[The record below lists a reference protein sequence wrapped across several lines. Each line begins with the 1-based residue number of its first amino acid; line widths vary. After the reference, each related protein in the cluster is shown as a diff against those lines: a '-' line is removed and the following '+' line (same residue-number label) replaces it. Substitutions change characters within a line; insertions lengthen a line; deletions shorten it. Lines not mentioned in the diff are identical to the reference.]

1 MLPPTF
7 LLLLLPLLLLLLLI
21 RRLVSPAT
29 TNKSLAAM
37 PAAHPLAP
45 YTSAWITYVRWRGRE
60 IATIHAAHAR
70 LGGVVRLAPME
81 VSVNCVEGG
90 LKEVYA
96 GGRYGKSVWYAFF
109 ANYSNVPPMFAIVDS
124 KPHTARKRLLS
135 GIYSKSSVQASAS
148 LRHAVSQIVY
158 QRLLPQL
165 SSAAAAAAAASS
177 SSSSSASNAHH
188 HVDMYSLLSALT
200 MDIVTAYIFSLPL
213 ATNFT
218 QDKDSRD
225 AFLHWYNCRRSFT
238 VYHQEMPRL
247 TGWLERIG
255 IRLVPRWVDEANGNI
270 EAMVWDLCEGARK
283 WVEGVRATEGAA
295 ELEKRRT
302 EGEWPVVYDG
312 LVRALIKEQEKDDA
326 MKREVASELLD
337 HLAAGFDTSSITLTY
352 LAHELSQ
359 HPLLQAR
366 LRAELRQLSP
376 PMTPASAPSLPS
388 PKALDAAPLLHAV
401 VMETLRLHAAIP
413 GPQPRV
419 TPAGGA
425 SLGQYANLPAGV
437 RVASQ
442 AWSLHRNA
450 EVFPQPEQWLP
461 ERWLDADGNLLTADG
476 TDGGGGEGF
485 RDMMRWF
492 WAFGS
497 GGRMCIGSHLAVY
510 QIKCI
515 VAAIYSNYETRVV
528 DDSGMEQQDSYTAPP
543 KGERPL
549 IVRVERVE

>member
-1 MLPPTF
+1 MLPPT
-7 LLLLLPLLLLLLLI
+7 LLLLPLLLILL
-21 RRLVSPAT
+21 RRLLPPAT
-29 TNKSLAAM
+29 DRKPLDAI

-45 YTSAWITYVRWRGRE
+45 YTALWITYVRWRGRE

-96 GGRYGKSVWYAFF
+96 GGRYGKSEWYSFF
-109 ANYSNVPPMFAIVDS
+109 SNYSNVPPMFAIVDS
-124 KPHTARKRLLS
+124 KPHSARKRLLS
-135 GIYSKSSVQASAS
+135 GIYSKSSVQASAT
-148 LRHAVSQIVY
+148 LRHAVSKIVY

-165 SSAAAAAAAASS
+165 SAW
-177 SSSSSASNAHH
+177 SASKA

-213 ATNFT
+213 ATNFL
-218 QDKDSRD
+218 QDQGTRD

-247 TGWLERIG
+247 TTWLERLG

-270 EAMVWDLCEGARK
+270 EAMVWDLCEGARR
-283 WVEGVRATEGAA
+283 WVEGVTATEGAA
-295 ELEKRRT
+295 KLEKRRT

-312 LVRALIKEQEKDDA
+312 LVRALMKEQEKADDA
-326 MKREVASELLD
+326 MKHEVASELLD

-359 HPLLQAR
+359 RPLLQVR
-366 LRAELRQLSP
+366 LRTELRQLSP
-376 PMTPASAPSLPS
+376 PMTPESAPSLPS

-419 TPAGGA
+419 TPPGGA
-425 SLGQYANLPAGV
+425 SLGPYANLPAGV

-450 EVFPQPEQWLP
+450 DVFPQPEQWLP

-476 TDGGGGEGF
+476 TKGGDGEGF
-485 RDMMRWF
+485 RHMMRWF

-510 QIKCI
+510 QIKHI

-528 DDSGMEQQDSYTAPP
+528 DDAGMEQQDTYTAPP
-543 KGERPL
+543 KSERPL
-549 IVRVERVE
+549 TVTLERVE